1 MKGKDKALSTTAL
14 VGGILSFF
22 LVLLAVRAP
31 AAAQAAAAG
40 IIGVVTDTS
49 GAILPGVTV
58 TVTGPALQVPS
69 VAAVT
74 DAKGEY
80 RLSPLPPGAYT
91 VTFELSGFQIVKRE
105 NVRLTLGFTA
115 TLDQLM
121 SLGTV
126 QETVTVSGSSLIV
139 DVTNPATSVDMSK
152 QSLEILPTSRDGLK
166 AFMTTMPGVRSNL
179 DVGAS
184 SMKEGPQFRTH
195 GQSAQSWQMMDG
207 IMYSSANTGGSDG
220 AQIEFNA
227 TESTRVQTVGSGA
240 EMPRRGILLD
250 SVLKSGGNTFHG
262 DAIASGST
270 GRTEGSN
277 LTPALRAFGIRNIA
291 KLHELWDVSGTL
303 GGRIIKDN
311 LWFFASIHKSGSNR
325 EILDAFNADGTPMLD
340 KRRVPIWTA
349 KLSYQ
354 MNRSNQFTGFYHT
367 TREGEH
373 RLGSR
378 FIPTESRE
386 VYDGPV
392 APFGGSWQ
400 MVPSSSLVVLLQTGG
415 FYQKSRYF
423 AEPSFLSGTPQ
434 DPAVHKIGTLDTF
447 TQMRTGDTSSDG
459 RTVHRYRY
467 PTKGTLTYYRPDWL
481 AGTHQFKAG
490 FDFINS
496 GFNEQRANKPA
507 GNYELRFNNGVPTQI
522 ITYNYPVT
530 PKDFSRYS
538 GVYGQDAWS
547 IGHRLNLIVGLRFS
561 TESAWEPAACHAATE
576 FSAAACYPRIDM
588 RRWNVW
594 LPHLQGAYDVFGNGK
609 AVLKGGFGRFANL
622 RDISPEVTRISKN
635 NAQSTTWTWHD
646 INGDKLYEPGEVNL
660 DPNGPDFRSI
670 AGATNAVVNPNEPQ
684 PKSDEWSLTFE
695 RELKGHWAVWIGGV
709 YASNFDLR
717 RLAEPLR
724 PRSAYSIAV
733 TNPDPGPD
741 GVVGT
746 ADDPVGKTITY
757 YEYPASLSGLAFA
770 GTMIVPAQG
779 KQTFKTIEVAGER
792 RIAGGWQAAASF
804 SATKS
809 HIPFVDEQPD
819 NPNSEINTATNTWER
834 TSKFSGG
841 YTLPFQVIMSATYE
855 RRNGQALAPSAQF
868 TGGKTITQIV
878 LNTAPIGSIH
888 LPTANLWSMR
898 FAKRMRLR
906 TGRSVEAR
914 FDFFNIFNAHF
925 VTAESTL
932 VGPSYLVPSTIILP
946 RILQLGMTYAF

>member
-1 MKGKDKALSTTAL
+1 MSKSST
-14 VGGILSFF
+14 
-22 LVLLAVRAP
+22 VLLAGVVAFMSVLALTAP
-31 AAAQAAAAG
+31 AAAQSSAGTG
-40 IIGVVTDTS
+40 IIGVITDSS
-49 GAILPGVTV
+49 GSLLPGVTV
-58 TVTGPALQVPS
+58 TATGPALQVPS
-69 VAAVT
+69 VVGIT
-74 DAKGEY
+74 DGKGEY
-80 RLSPLPPGAYT
+80 RLTPLPPGIYT
-91 VTFELSGFQIVKRE
+91 VTFELSGFQTVKRE
-105 NVRLTLGFTA
+105 NLRLTLGFTA
-115 TLDQLM
+115 TLDQAM
-121 SLGTV
+121 GVGTV
-126 QETVTVSGSSLIV
+126 QESVTVTGASPLV

-152 QSLEILPTSRDGLK
+152 QSLEVLPTSRDGLK
-166 AFMTTMPGVRSNL
+166 AFMTTMPGVRTNL

-227 TESTRVQTVGSGA
+227 TESTRVQTTGSGA
-240 EMPRRGILLD
+240 EMQRRGILLD
-250 SVLKSGGNTFHG
+250 SVLKSGGNEFHG
-262 DAIASGST
+262 DSVTSGST
-270 GRTEGSN
+270 GGMESSN
-277 LTPALRAFGIRNIA
+277 LTPALQAFGIRSIA

-303 GGRIIKDN
+303 GGRIVKDK

-354 MNRSNQFTGFYHT
+354 LNRSNQFTGFYHT

-400 MVPSSSLVVLLQTGG
+400 MVHGSSLVALLQTGG

-423 AEPSFLSGTPQ
+423 AEPSFLSGTPL

-447 TQMRTGDTSSDG
+447 TQIRTGDTSSDG

-467 PTKGTLTYYRPDWL
+467 PTKGTLSYYKPDML
-481 AGTHQFKAG
+481 AGSHQFKAG

-530 PKDFSRYS
+530 PKDFSRFL
-538 GVYGQDAWS
+538 GVYGQDAWT
-547 IGHRLNLIVGLRFS
+547 IGHRLNLILGLRFS
-561 TESAWEPAACHAATE
+561 TERSWEPAACHAATQ
-576 FSAAACYPRIDM
+576 FSSAACYDRIDM
-588 RRWNVW
+588 RQWNAW
-594 LPHLQGAYDVFGNGK
+594 MPHLHGAFDVFGNGK
-609 AVLKGGFGRFANL
+609 AVLRGGFGRFANL
-622 RDISPEVTRISKN
+622 RDISPELTRISRN
-635 NAQSTTWTWHD
+635 NAQSITWTWHD
-646 INGDKLYEPGEVNL
+646 LNGDKLYEPGEVNL
-660 DPNGPDFRSI
+660 DPNGSDFRSI
-670 AGATNAVVNPNEPQ
+670 AGVTNAVVNPSEPQ

-695 RELKGHWAVWIGGV
+695 RELKWHWAMWATGV
-709 YASNFDLR
+709 YARNFDLR

-724 PRSAYSIAV
+724 PRSAYSIAI
-733 TNPDPGPD
+733 TNPDPGLD
-741 GVVGT
+741 GLPGT

-757 YEYPASLSGLAFA
+757 YEYPASLNGVAFA
-770 GTMIVPAQG
+770 GTMIVPAKGQ
-779 KQTFKTIEVAGER
+779 QTFKTIEVAGER
-792 RIAGGWQAAASF
+792 RISGGWQAAASF
-804 SATKS
+804 SATRS
-809 HIPFVDEQPD
+809 NVPFVDEQPD
-819 NPNSEINTATNTWER
+819 NPNSEINTASNTWER

-841 YTLPFQVIMSATYE
+841 YTLPFEVIMSATYE
-855 RRNGQALAPSAQF
+855 RRNGTALAPSAQF
-868 TGGKTITQIV
+868 GGGQTITQIV
-878 LNTAPIGSIH
+878 LNTAPVGTIS

-898 FAKRMRLR
+898 FAKRMRLGR
-906 TGRSVEAR
+906 GRSVEVR
-914 FDFFNIFNAHF
+914 FDFFNIFNANF
-925 VTAESTL
+925 VTAESTR
-932 VGPSYLVPSTIILP
+932 VGPTYLVPSTIILP
-946 RILQLGMTYAF
+946 RILQTGVTYTF